1 MRATGHIHGG
11 WGWFWV
17 LAELPRGRLRQS
29 VGTDPPSPPDPASHH
44 LREPLLPSNM
54 PFYQLC
60 PLREGARLPWRGPSP
75 PRSLCPA
82 ERPSRLHRTS
92 GLVVDEG
99 RAENGDPHSRA
110 PGGRDHREPQ
120 PGAGWGRRAARQAGD
135 GAAGPPRSSTAD
147 ARTVASRRNEEAPP
161 GGWAPTPKG
170 TPVARPRIHGRP
182 SQLAR
187 WLRICLPSAGD
198 RDLTS
203 APRRSHG
210 AAKPRC
216 FSYGSPSAPEL
227 AVRSRSPRHE
237 EPMHPTHRSH
247 EQQGRPSVAPP
258 PNKKK
263 TNQPTQK
270 RAARPSQAPHR

>member
-1 MRATGHIHGG
+1 M
-11 WGWFWV
+11 

-110 PGGRDHREPQ
+110 PGGRARAGLCTARNQ
-120 PGAGWGRRAARQAGD
+120 GADCTPRSQGAPAGSWVRTQGGQAGRGWGCGPTPQQHCGCENRSIPEKRRSPARRLGPHAQRDPGRAPTDSRQAFP
-135 GAAGPPRSSTAD
+135 AGPVVKNLPAQRRGQGSDFCSQKIPRSS
-147 ARTVASRRNEEAPP
+147 
-161 GGWAPTPKG
+161 
-170 TPVARPRIHGRP
+170 
-182 SQLAR
+182 
-187 WLRICLPSAGD
+187 
-198 RDLTS
+198 
-203 APRRSHG
+203 
-210 AAKPRC
+210 
-216 FSYGSPSAPEL
+216 
-227 AVRSRSPRHE
+227 
-237 EPMHPTHRSH
+237 
-247 EQQGRPSVAPP
+247 
-258 PNKKK
+258 
-263 TNQPTQK
+263 
-270 RAARPSQAPHR
+270 